1 MKSTNSNLACAY
13 TLGLSDDN
21 TFIIVRLK
29 KPLTSKI
36 TKPFTDETV
45 TLASRR
51 GIGRFLIDARGG
63 SCELDALQTYFFA
76 QDFLQAYL
84 FAQEVENKEG
94 KRFHKLSI
102 VVSQA
107 DDTYAFIETV
117 TRNRGIDT
125 RIFIDY
131 NDAATWIE
139 E

>member
-1 MKSTNSNLACAY
+1 MKSTNSDSTCAY
-13 TLGLSDDN
+13 TLGLSDDK

-29 KPLTSKI
+29 KPFISKI

-45 TLASRR
+45 TFALRR
-51 GIGRFLIDARGG
+51 GIGRFLIDARGV
-63 SCELDALQTYFFA
+63 SCELDALQTYLLA

-84 FAQEVENKEG
+84 FAQEAENKEG

-102 VVSQA
+102 VVSQV

-125 RIFIDY
+125 RIFVDFS
-131 NDAATWIE
+131 AAVAWIKG
-139 E
+139 